1 MGDDPMTTEP
11 LMEILAGWPGRWR
24 YPELATALAGG
35 HPLDGLGAAMRVLS
49 GLADPVTA
57 AGGIE
62 RLIAVGEF
70 QLVDEVLTGEDASA
84 GGEIT
89 PEGLRKLHEKLAEAR
104 RAARA
109 DIELRQATLA
119 ERARRAEVRPAPLPD
134 LMELA
139 QSRLADAQEL
149 LDGELEWIVAE
160 EERVAEELTGRL
172 STAAASEA
180 HRSAVQACIDA
191 GEFPTARRLLEA
203 GRVDMDS
210 GGPSSVPR
218 PPHWDSSLGTTLEEI
233 LLRYTPDSA
242 QPQRSNHARFIDV
255 GDSGQ
260 EVVEALRHLSAH
272 MDEPNVGTF
281 ATVLGRMLGEDVR
294 PLVATHDGG
303 FQTTLLGLDD
313 ARLPGL
319 QVTRRTGIPLW
330 VAEADAPPP
339 ADLSRPLVWFVPA
352 ALRTE
357 AHRPPGTAVLTA
369 PDLLCLL
376 ARPPQG
382 AQSGPA
388 SRRVNLL
395 RAIVPQLIAPPTG
408 LAGITDASLG
418 IDLNS
423 GASPRETLA
432 WLLDLCG
439 VAADAV
445 VVDTL
450 EYETGAHPLAA
461 WVLLDRLLSE
471 PPADRRLTPAELDA
485 VRSNETRGLIRGR
498 VTARLGAPERAVLGI
513 AYTLHRD
520 ASFSAADVLTDVSLM
535 GLDEEETDQAV
546 QHLAPET
553 VLPRLAG
560 EALLREHPD
569 GYATLGS
576 GLGEVIAEG
585 AENMAGRALREL
597 VAQADDAE
605 AAMMAMLAGQALVQ
619 VGHRSD
625 NIVMGTQEL
634 LDALADEPDPD
645 ARARLLARIREN
657 VARLSGGQYR
667 RAFEELQR
675 PPEECDLT
683 DLVRKLGRR
692 VEWQEG
698 IEISLRGDGAGGAA
712 VHAVRALLELALENL
727 LVNAVQAMRK
737 AEIPAERQE
746 VSLSVRG
753 TERDGPEDRP
763 GPWNIVDIEDAGPG
777 LTREDRARLLRGDTF
792 SKHGSGGTGVRE
804 AREIVRRFGGAIE
817 ILPGSE
823 LLGGAHLRV
832 WLPRTATDPA
842 RTRS

>member
-1 MGDDPMTTEP
+1 
-11 LMEILAGWPGRWR
+11 MEILAGWPGRWR

-35 HPLDGLGAAMRVLS
+35 HPLDGPGAAMRVLS

-149 LDGELEWIVAE
+149 LDGELEWILAE

-218 PPHWDSSLGTTLEEI
+218 PPHWDSSLGATLEEI
-233 LLRYTPDSA
+233 LLRYTPDPA

-294 PLVATHDGG
+294 PLVTAHDGG

-330 VAEADAPPP
+330 VAEAHAPPP
-339 ADLSRPLVWFVPA
+339 VDLPRPLVWFVPA
-352 ALRTE
+352 VLRAT
-357 AHRPPGTAVLTA
+357 AHRPPGTALLTA

-461 WVLLDRLLSE
+461 WVLLDLLLSE
-471 PPADRRLTPAELDA
+471 PPADRRLTPAELDT
-485 VRSNETRGLIRGR
+485 VRSNETRSLIRDR
-498 VTARLGAPERAVLGI
+498 VTAGLGVLERAVLGI

-535 GLDEEETDQAV
+535 GLGEDETDQAV

-553 VLPRLAG
+553 VLPRLTG

-569 GYATLGS
+569 GYGTLGS

-585 AENMAGRALREL
+585 AEEMAGRALREL
-597 VAQADDAE
+597 VDQADDAE

-675 PPEECDLT
+675 PPEDCGLT

-698 IEISLRGDGAGGAA
+698 IEISFRCEDAA
-712 VHAVRALLELALENL
+712 RATVHAVRALLELALENL
-727 LVNAVQAMRK
+727 LINAVQAMRK

-746 VSLSVRG
+746 ITLSVRG

-792 SKHGSGGTGVRE
+792 SKHGSGGTGLRE

-842 RTRS
+842 RARH